1 MNLYLICVLRTGLVA
16 LITMLSACGGAG
28 SELDAPD
35 LTSAGTGA
43 SIAPATVSTPLN
55 IAVKP
60 VANSSSPTT
69 AAASGDLSGATSS
82 GAPIG
87 VATVSGK

>member
-1 MNLYLICVLRTGLVA
+1 MNLYPICVLRTGLVA

-28 SELDAPD
+28 SELDTPGS
-35 LTSAGTGA
+35 TSAGAGTGV

-60 VANSSSPTT
+60 IANSSSPTT
-69 AAASGDLSGATSS
+69 AAASGDSS
-82 GAPIG
+82 GALIG

>member
-1 MNLYLICVLRTGLVA
+1 MNLYPICVLRTGLVA

-35 LTSAGTGA
+35 LTPTGAGTGA

-69 AAASGDLSGATSS
+69 AAASG
-82 GAPIG
+82 APIG
-87 VATVSGK
+87 VVTVSGK